1 MSAEH
6 RVFEFASGGSSFH
19 PLGEWRVTLDARGAC
34 GMRHVALGRATE
46 YGPFAL
52 TEEETGDLWGLI
64 RAAGLD
70 RLGSSTRPGVPDEPL
85 CSFSLTE
92 GARGHSVVIW
102 RNDVGKD
109 QRLGALVRRLGAL
122 IEAYTGQVP
131 ALT

>member
-1 MSAEH
+1 MSAEQ
-6 RVFEFASGGSSFH
+6 RAFEFASGGSSFH

-34 GMRHVALGRATE
+34 GMRHVALGRTTE

-52 TEEETGDLWGLI
+52 TEEETGDLWALI

-92 GARGHSVVIW
+92 GGRGHSAVIW

-131 ALT
+131 ALR